1 MRCTV
6 AREPLFTDA
15 KSLIRA
21 ALSYPYFKGQQAA
34 IPYIF
39 KPGNGS
45 LVVITGENGGGKS
58 FFRRILQQVVN
69 EEKMEAM
76 HISME
81 GRGRVGERPWMTL
94 VYGDERRSATG
105 VLSVGTVQQGIN
117 TVQGRT
123 TPNVIIWDEPD
134 IGASDSTAASMGQA
148 IFKCWQEPLPHT
160 KACLIITHRKVLV
173 ERLLPLKPHYLYL
186 GSKEGPKTVKEWL
199 NKPIE
204 IKDLE
209 TIQKESHA
217 RFLAI
222 QALIPKPKPPVY

>member
-1 MRCTV
+1 MT
-6 AREPLFTDA
+6 REPLFTDA
-15 KSLIRA
+15 KSLIRLV
-21 ALSYPYFKGQQAA
+21 LSTQYFKGKTPA
-34 IPYIF
+34 IPYQF
-39 KPGNGS
+39 KAGTGS
-45 LVVITGENGGGKS
+45 VVVITGENGGGKS
-58 FFRRILQQVVN
+58 FFRRIAQQFCRD
-69 EEKMEAM
+69 EKVEAM

-81 GRGRVGERPWMTL
+81 GRSRVGEAPWMTL
-94 VYGDERRSATG
+94 VYGNESRNATG
-105 VLSVGTVQQGIN
+105 VLSVGTVKQGIN

-134 IGASDSTAASMGQA
+134 IGASDSTAASMGEA

-160 KACLIITHRKVLV
+160 KACLIITHRKALV

-209 TIQKESHA
+209 TIQKESHE
-217 RFLAI
+217 RFLLI
-222 QALIPKPKPPVY
+222 NALLPKPKPSVY